1 MKIITISYPL
11 AVVLSLSLN
20 FACSNSTQNETKDL
34 KDAKADVVDAENNL
48 EQAKKD
54 SAEEY
59 TKYKT
64 VVLFTLTEN
73 EKKIAALKEKRKTES
88 ATARTK
94 YLKELDALEQKND
107 LLKSKINLYNNG
119 AKDKWEAFKKGFNQE
134 VDDLGKSISALAT
147 KN

>member
-1 MKIITISYPL
+1 LY
-11 AVVLSLSLN
+11 LSSL
-20 FACSNSTQNETKDL
+20 
-34 KDAKADVVDAENNL
+34 
-48 EQAKKD
+48 
-54 SAEEY
+54 
-59 TKYKT
+59 
-64 VVLFTLTEN
+64 
-73 EKKIAALKEKRKTES
+73 
-88 ATARTK
+88 TARTK